1 MPRKKVA
8 ILGGGVAALSA
19 AFELTELDPEGE
31 LFDITVHTIGWRLG
45 GKGAVGRN
53 PDAGYRAEEHGLH
66 VWTGFYDNAFQ
77 LVDRVYA
84 AMKDL
89 GTEPPFGSR
98 VNAFEGI
105 NSCVLMEPASKGAWA
120 PWPFHLEPHE
130 GLPGSPND
138 QPFSTVDY
146 FQSLIRNSS
155 EGTKSFDLV
164 ATWPTGRPTW
174 LTDHEVTAGPLK
186 AAAAR
191 IGALSSDPGEVSS
204 EHGAHLKF
212 LIDASREHLK
222 SNFAAQSHFAQN
234 DEIRHAFILCEI
246 ALSIA
251 FGMLKDEV
259 LWLGFDCID
268 HLEWTDWMAAN
279 GCSKDSLNSAVVRGC
294 YDYVFGFVGGNRQV
308 GAGTGIRIL
317 LKLVFGYR
325 GSFFYLLRATMG
337 ELIFAPLF
345 EVLEKRKVKFNF
357 FTRIDRIELSADGGS
372 IETIRTTTQATV
384 LNPPY
389 KPLIAVT
396 DGHGNSLPS
405 WPSHPKFELLK
416 EGRQLRNVD
425 LESAWSDWK
434 GVGHRSLKLGEDF
447 DVVVLGIGLGAF
459 ATICEDLVDR
469 LPNWKRMVGSVETTA
484 TMAFQAWTTVS
495 PQDLGPN
502 PPGTVL
508 TGFAKPLD
516 SWGDLSLMLPEEN
529 WSPYDPPKG
538 LAYFCG
544 SFPDDK
550 PVPAPYTDS
559 KYPEKELKRAKS
571 LTLKWINESLPVLWP
586 NIVDSKG
593 AIRWDLFFDY
603 EAHTGKVR
611 SGKSRL
617 DAQYVRANIN
627 PSDRYVLSV
636 PGSVYERMRAD
647 ESGVDNL
654 YLAGDWVRTG
664 INAGCIEAAV
674 MAGRA
679 AAGAIAGVHIDMPN
693 ATDFG
698 DPGLPTALLPALDFL
713 RKIGSHA
720 VGGVGDIEAFCVLTS
735 LPVDFVKAQLPD
747 GLELYVPQTP
757 TSTKPDSSSR
767 SKPKANEPK
776 MHEVVLIFGRQRNV
790 RPGILPFGGAKY
802 FEIAQLIPDV
812 AHTGM
817 PTLGDIPF
825 SFMPN
830 ILLDSPGPVAV
841 GRNLY
846 GFNKQLAMIRAD
858 GDSFD
863 VRSPLGSIS
872 AWFERCGIP
881 GKLSQPGKNEKIAA
895 IRNKLEQPLVGVAAD
910 GSFIYS
916 ILNFNLSKATFQPVK
931 GTVQSSRPF
940 VPKSDPT
947 LTLDPNLATYPWGFR
962 FLSQWSLSLPFT
974 FPGETAGGPGK
985 SLRRVMAHHSNA
997 VFGQIPLR
1005 R

>member
-1 MPRKKVA
+1 MPRTKVA
-8 ILGGGVAALSA
+8 ILGGGIAALSA

-84 AMKDL
+84 AMKEL
-89 GTEPPFGSR
+89 GLEPPFGSR

-105 NSCVLMEPASKGAWA
+105 NSCVLMEPASKGGWA
-120 PWPFHLEPHE
+120 PWPFHLEPHD

-138 QPFSTVDY
+138 QSFSMVDY
-146 FQSLIRNSS
+146 LKSLVRSSS
-155 EGTKSFDLV
+155 EGMKSFDLAV
-164 ATWPTGRPTW
+164 TWPTDRPTW
-174 LTDHEVTAGPLK
+174 LTDLEVTTGPLE

-191 IGALSSDPGEVSS
+191 IEALSSDPDEVSP
-204 EHGAHLKF
+204 EHGEHLEF
-212 LIDASREHLK
+212 LIHASLQHLRNTSAK
-222 SNFAAQSHFAQN
+222 RSDDSLHT
-234 DEIRHAFILCEI
+234 FILCEI
-246 ALSIA
+246 ALTTA
-251 FGMLKDEV
+251 LGMLRDDV

-268 HLEWTDWMAAN
+268 HLEWTEWMAAN
-279 GCSKDSLNSAVVRGC
+279 GCSDVSLNSAVARGC
-294 YDYVFGFVGGNRQV
+294 YDYVFGFVKGNRKV
-308 GAGTGIRIL
+308 GAGTGARIL
-317 LKLVFGYR
+317 LKLVFAYR

-345 EVLEKRKVKFNF
+345 EVLQKRQVKFNF
-357 FTRIDRIELSADGGS
+357 FTRIDSIELSADGGS

-384 LNPPY
+384 SNPPY
-389 KPLIAVT
+389 NPLISIT
-396 DGHGNSLPS
+396 DGKKNNLHT
-405 WPSHPKFELLK
+405 WPSHPNFELLNEK
-416 EGRQLRNVD
+416 DQLRDVD

-434 GVGHRSLKLGEDF
+434 GVDHPSLKLGKDF

-459 ATICEDLVDR
+459 ATICADLVDR
-469 LPNWKRMVGSVETTA
+469 LPNWKRMVDAVETTA
-484 TMAFQAWTTVS
+484 TMAFQAWTTVP

-529 WSPYDPPKG
+529 WFPDDPPRG

-544 SFPDDK
+544 GFPDDK
-550 PVPAPYTDS
+550 PVPAPYTDPN
-559 KYPEKELKRAKS
+559 YPEKELKRATS
-571 LTLKWINESLPVLWP
+571 LTLEWINESLPILWP
-586 NIVDSKG
+586 DVVDSKG
-593 AIRWDLFFDY
+593 AIRWDLFFDRK
-603 EAHTGKVR
+603 ARTGQ
-611 SGKSRL
+611 SRL

-636 PGSVYERMRAD
+636 PGSVFERMRAD

-679 AAGAIAGVHIDMPN
+679 AASAIAGVSIAMPN
-693 ATDFG
+693 ATDFA
-698 DPGLPTALLPALDFL
+698 DAGLPTALLPALDLL
-713 RKIGSHA
+713 RKIGSRA
-720 VGGVGDIEAFCVLTS
+720 VGGVGDIEAFCVLMS
-735 LPVDFVKAQLPD
+735 LPFDFVESKLPD
-747 GLELYVPQTP
+747 GLVLYTP
-757 TSTKPDSSSR
+757 KTMTGTKPDPRPDPKSDP
-767 SKPKANEPK
+767 KPDPKPDEPK

-790 RPGILPFGGAKY
+790 RPGVLPFGGAKY

-812 AHTGM
+812 KHTGVSA
-817 PTLGDIPF
+817 LGDVPF

-830 ILLDSPGPVAV
+830 ILLDSPVPVAV
-841 GRNLY
+841 GRKLY
-846 GFNKQLAMIRAD
+846 GFNKQLASIRTD

-881 GKLSQPGKNEKIAA
+881 GKISQNEHIAA

-931 GTVQSSRPF
+931 GTIQSSPPF
-940 VPKSDPT
+940 VLKSDPT
-947 LTLDPNLATYPWGFR
+947 LTLDPNLVTYPWGFR

-974 FPGETAGGPGK
+974 FPGETTGGPGK
-985 SLRRVMAHHSNA
+985 SLRRVMAEHSSA
-997 VFGQIPLR
+997 MVGQFPLR